1 MGPNRWANAS
11 WLAGVLLSTTA
22 QAHLMPAQQ
31 GSLNLLDQ
39 AVFAVVAI
47 PVSALPAAIDRDRD
61 GRLSAAELQAPE
73 VNAQLLQR
81 MRLFDGEQAGRV
93 DFIQVMAEQ
102 DERNPASAAGGSHFI
117 LMAKFSFS
125 APPLALRIETDLFGA
140 AASEQQLTL
149 KASRGSE
156 IEVAVLSTMR
166 GNHFFFR
173 QPWQVLGD
181 QLLVGVEHILLGTDH
196 LLFLLTIVV
205 AAAGWRYWLGVLT
218 SFTIAHSI
226 SLTAALLGWVQVASS
241 IVEPLIAA
249 SIVLMAL
256 LNLGQK
262 QVIVRQRMAIVFACG
277 LLHGLGF
284 ASAISDFG
292 LQGKALLA
300 VLEGLKSPYRDIAGG
315 TSGTCG
321 LAQAAPGFS
330 GCKSGQLA
338 GGGGRHVLAGRA
350 HRRLS
355 HPARPYSRLAIVWS
369 CNAYRYWSGR
379 EIVRR
384 CRGPGAGARR
394 AADARKADSCLPAWR
409 PGF

>member
-1 MGPNRWANAS
+1 MTRLLAS
-11 WLAGVLLSTTA
+11 WLAGLLLSTTA

-47 PVSALPAAIDRDRD
+47 PVSALPAAVDSDRD

-102 DERNPASAAGGSHFI
+102 DERNPASAAGGGHFI

-156 IEVAVLSTMR
+156 IEVAVLSPMR
-166 GNHFFFR
+166 GSHFFFR

-284 ASAISDFG
+284 ASAISDIG
-292 LQGKALLA
+292 LHGKALLISLLGFNLGIEVGQGIF
-300 VLEGLKSPYRDIAGG
+300 VLSLLGS
-315 TSGTCG
+315 
-321 LAQAAPGFS
+321 LA
-330 GCKSGQLA
+330 L
-338 GGGGRHVLAGRA
+338 L
-350 HRRLS
+350 
-355 HPARPYSRLAIVWS
+355 SRLARLAPAGWH
-369 CNAYRYWSGR
+369 
-379 EIVRR
+379 RR
-384 CRGPGAGARR
+384 FQGFQAANLANSLAAVVGMCWLVERIGA
-394 AADARKADSCLPAWR
+394 
-409 PGF
+409 